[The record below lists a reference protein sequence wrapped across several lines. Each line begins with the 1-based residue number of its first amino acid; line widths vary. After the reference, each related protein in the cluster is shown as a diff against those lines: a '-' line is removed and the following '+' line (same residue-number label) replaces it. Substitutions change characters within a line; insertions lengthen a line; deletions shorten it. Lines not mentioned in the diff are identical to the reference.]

1 MQNQEKTIIHRHNLQ
16 SENFA
21 HYSEKENQVETK
33 SGGVFLFHE
42 TIFDSLQFIQC
53 DYSLN
58 HNEQIHIDIEKEVL
72 EMHFRVSG
80 ASCIQ
85 RSGKPIDLTHG
96 NNMLTYQKD
105 NKQEILM
112 CPVKDGSFFEIRI
125 GISHFEKLMNDFTT
139 HTPNMYR
146 GDAMA
151 ITPTMYGILAQIVN
165 NPYST
170 KMKALFLEA
179 KMTELFLLQMQQN
192 IDQKQ
197 HTSFSYGQRDRDR
210 IHETKEII
218 GQHINEFLT
227 ISKLAQ
233 LSGMNRRK
241 LMQGFKELFG
251 TTIHVYITEMKME
264 EARRLLLEE
273 DKYVNEVADYIGYK
287 NPQHFISAFKKKFG
301 ISPGK
306 LKNRSDTSSS
316 SM

>member
-1 MQNQEKTIIHRHNLQ
+1 MQNQEKTIIHRYNLQ

-21 HYSEKENQVETK
+21 HYLEKENQVETK

-58 HNEQIHIDIEKEVL
+58 HNEHIHIDIEKEVL

-105 NKQEILM
+105 NKQEIVM
-112 CPVKDGSFFEIRI
+112 SPVKDGSFFEIRI
-125 GISHFEKLMNDFTT
+125 GISHFEKLMNEFTM
-139 HTPNMYR
+139 HTPNMYQ

-151 ITPTMYGILAQIVN
+151 ITPAMYSILAQIVN
-165 NPYST
+165 NPYSS
-170 KMKALFLEA
+170 KMRALFLEA
-179 KMTELFLLQMQQN
+179 KMMELFLLQIQQN
-192 IDQKQ
+192 IDHKQ

-210 IHETKEII
+210 IYETKQII
-218 GQHINEFLT
+218 DQHINEFLT
-227 ISKLAQ
+227 ISKLSQ

-251 TTIHVYITEMKME
+251 TTIHVYITEMKML
-264 EARRLLLEE
+264 EARRLLLDE
-273 DKYVNEVADYIGYK
+273 DKYVNEVADDIGYK

-306 LKNRSDTSSS
+306 LKNRFDSSS
-316 SM
+316 GSM